1 MSIAEYQLSLKNL
14 IDATTDET
22 ILKRWKAQLEAD
34 LEQGSEKISYDKQNN
49 SLNEPVPEPKPD
61 KKDDTSDYV
70 VIESGLGIDE

>member
-14 IDATTDET
+14 IDATNDET
-22 ILKRWKAQLEAD
+22 LLKRWKEQLEAD
-34 LEQGSEKISYDKQNN
+34 IAEAKETNLSGTEASSSGETQE
-49 SLNEPVPEPKPD
+49 EP

>member
-22 ILKRWKAQLEAD
+22 TLKRWKAQLEAD
-34 LEQGSEKISYDKQNN
+34 LEHGSEKMPGDNGN
-49 SLNEPVPEPKPD
+49 TTLTEPVQELKPD
-61 KKDDTSDYV
+61 KKNEASDYV

>member
-22 ILKRWKAQLEAD
+22 ILKRWKEQLEGD
-34 LEQGSEKISYDKQNN
+34 VQHMDEKIAEDKQKS
-49 SLNEPVPEPKPD
+49 SLNEAPAEPAAG
-61 KKDDTSDYV
+61 KKEDTSDYV